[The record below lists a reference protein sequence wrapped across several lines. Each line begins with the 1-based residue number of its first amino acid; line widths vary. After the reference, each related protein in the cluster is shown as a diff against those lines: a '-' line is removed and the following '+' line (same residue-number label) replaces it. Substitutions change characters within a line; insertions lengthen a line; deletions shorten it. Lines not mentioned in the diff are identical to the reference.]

1 MLFLS
6 GQDKREI
13 LEAIAKNNAIRSNI
27 NATLSNMHRTLLD
40 IKWVLRASPASK
52 QPDGATAGWRSLRM
66 TNPGDGSVSGK
77 LCGPPTDLL
86 S

>member
-13 LEAIAKNNAIRSNI
+13 LEAVAKN

-52 QPDGATAGWRSLRM
+52 QPDGATAGRRSLRM
-66 TNPGDGSVSGK
+66 TNPGDGFISGEIG
-77 LCGPPTDLL
+77 GPPSDLL
-86 S
+86 R

>member
-13 LEAIAKNNAIRSNI
+13 LEAVAKN

-66 TNPGDGSVSGK
+66 TNPGDGSISGEIG
-77 LCGPPTDLL
+77 GPPTDLL